1 MSHITLTSYAGC
13 QAGVY
18 RWQAIKSDSQHVVI
32 KIRAQSFESALEKLQ
47 RRYALPVRK
56 VG

>member
-1 MSHITLTSYAGC
+1 MSHIKLTGYAGC
-13 QAGVY
+13 QAGIY